1 MKGSGKKRGNATETM
16 TETGIET
23 GIETEIETGTEIEK
37 ETEIEIGTGIGIE
50 KETGTESLTKL
61 HAAQRDGGDA
71 PLRHPHP
78 MRGARDA
85 LRNGKQSLV
94 IGTSLWSVLQ
104 AQHNPCMCLVFGLF
118 KV

>member
-1 MKGSGKKRGNATETM
+1 MTEKG

-23 GIETEIETGTEIEK
+23 ETETEIEK
-37 ETEIEIGTGIGIE
+37 ETENEIATGTGSE

-61 HAAQRDGGDA
+61 HAAQREGGDA

-78 MRGARDA
+78 TRGARDA
-85 LRNGKQSLV
+85 LRNGKQSFV
-94 IGTSLWSVLQ
+94 IGASLWNILQ
-104 AQHNPCMCLVFGLF
+104 AQCKLCLCLVFGLF

>member
-1 MKGSGKKRGNATETM
+1 M

-23 GIETEIETGTEIEK
+23 GIETEIEIEIEK
-37 ETEIEIGTGIGIE
+37 ETENEIATGTGSGSE

-61 HAAQRDGGDA
+61 HAVQRDGGDA

-78 MRGARDA
+78 TRGARDA

-94 IGTSLWSVLQ
+94 IGASLWNVLK
-104 AQHNPCMCLVFGLF
+104 A
-118 KV
+118 